1 MSIAEQIHDLQDTH
15 IEIRTMITELKQVMN
30 QEQLA
35 VRPTARMAHHMLCDL
50 TAIIH
55 DHLAEEDKHLYPPLL
70 SHEDPKIRNLVWGFL
85 NGEKAVRKQCDDY
98 RHKWL
103 KECRFEFSD
112 EFITTT
118 LEMLDHVMM
127 RIEQEETLLYPK
139 LQTTGK

>member
-1 MSIAEQIHDLQDTH
+1 MNIVDHIHDLLDTH
-15 IEIRTMITELKQVMN
+15 AEIRSMVTELKQLMT

-35 VRPTARMAHHMLCDL
+35 IRPTARTAHQMLCDL
-50 TAIIH
+50 TGIIH

-70 SHEDPKIRNLVWGFL
+70 QHEDPKIRNLVWGFL

-112 EFITTT
+112 EFMAATQ
-118 LEMLDHVMM
+118 EVLDHVLV
-127 RIEQEETLLYPK
+127 RFEQEETLLFPK
-139 LQTTGK
+139 LQATGQ